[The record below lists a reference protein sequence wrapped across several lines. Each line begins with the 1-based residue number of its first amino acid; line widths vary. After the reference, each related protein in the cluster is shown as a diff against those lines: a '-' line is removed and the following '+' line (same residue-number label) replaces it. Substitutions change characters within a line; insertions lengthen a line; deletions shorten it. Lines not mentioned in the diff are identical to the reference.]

1 LGAQG
6 NIIPVLGSTANGVS
20 VWALLLFSSSIFQA
34 SRTTPDISI
43 PSTTY
48 RLPTLAIPF
57 VLILLTALLV
67 PHTSI
72 LGHICG
78 MVMGFGWGAGYLKF
92 LIPPAKYLRW
102 IEDKL
107 MLRTRLSSSYVD
119 VSLDRPSG
127 GQWGGIL
134 PMTGEAIDL
143 EHSGA
148 GNSGIRLGP

>member
-1 LGAQG
+1 MILQG
-6 NIIPVLGSTANGVS
+6 TMSGIANRRS
-20 VWALLLFSSSIFQA
+20 VWGLLLFSSAIYQA
-34 SRTTPDISI
+34 SRATPDVSI

-57 VLILLTALLV
+57 ILILLTAVLV

-78 MVMGFGWGAGYLKF
+78 MIIGFGWGSGYLKF
-92 LIPPAKYLRW
+92 LLPPVKLLRW

-107 MLRTRLSSSYVD
+107 MLRTRLPSSYVD
-119 VSLDRPSG
+119 VSLDRPSDG
-127 GQWGGIL
+127 RYGFGIL
-134 PMTGEAIDL
+134 PTSSEPIDL
-143 EHSGA
+143 EHNGA

>member
-1 LGAQG
+1 M
-6 NIIPVLGSTANGVS
+6 
-20 VWALLLFSSSIFQA
+20 
-34 SRTTPDISI
+34 
-43 PSTTY
+43 
-48 RLPTLAIPF
+48 LAIPLA
-57 VLILLTALLV
+57 VILLTAIFV
-67 PHTSI
+67 PHTSM

-92 LIPPAKYLRW
+92 LIPPTKYTRW

-107 MLRTRLSSSYVD
+107 MLRTRLPSSYVD
-119 VSLDRPSG
+119 VSLDKSSG

-143 EHSGA
+143 EHTGA